1 MKNTNIFAFVRSVAA
16 VLLLAGCGGA
26 LNATIGGTINGLS
39 GKTSITLLNNGTD
52 QITVSASAPDNT
64 FIFDQ
69 TIEAGNTYNVT
80 VLQQPLGET
89 CTIPNGTGTVE
100 QSIGNVTSIV
110 VNCSATITASNDVL
124 GTVSGL
130 ASGQTV
136 TLLDNGTDSV
146 TVTGT
151 SASMVSFI
159 FPTPLAVGTAYQVV
173 VSSTS
178 GPTCTIVNNTG
189 NGTIEQTG
197 APTPVTVTC
206 N

>member
-1 MKNTNIFAFVRSVAA
+1 MRIALGSDHAGYDMK
-16 VLLLAGCGGA
+16 
-26 LNATIGGTINGLS
+26 
-39 GKTSITLLNNGTD
+39 
-52 QITVSASAPDNT
+52 
-64 FIFDQ
+64 
-69 TIEAGNTYNVT
+69 T
-80 VLQQPLGET
+80 VLAKSLTDWGHET
-89 CTIPNGTGTVE
+89 L
-100 QSIGNVTSIV
+100 
-110 VNCSATITASNDVL
+110 DL
-124 GTVSGL
+124 GT
-130 ASGQTV
+130 
-136 TLLDNGTDSV
+136 DNGTDSV